1 MRPLDELS
9 QQKIDERRREV
20 AEGKR
25 FDSRD
30 LLSLMRGC
38 SLIWSK
44 NGELMAVR
52 ANMSPDVTPEWKL
65 YDSEISG
72 QLATFVFAGSDTTS

>member
-30 LLSLMRGC
+30 LLSLMCGY
-38 SLIWSK
+38 SLLRSNDK
-44 NGELMAVR
+44 ELMAVR
-52 ANMSPDVTPEWKL
+52 ANMSPDVTPEWQL